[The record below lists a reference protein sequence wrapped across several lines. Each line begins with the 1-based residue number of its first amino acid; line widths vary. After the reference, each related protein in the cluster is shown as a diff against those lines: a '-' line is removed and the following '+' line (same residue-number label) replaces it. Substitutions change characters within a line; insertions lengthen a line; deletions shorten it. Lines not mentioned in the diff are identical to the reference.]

1 MITGTLEF
9 DYIMSMENLVT
20 KQCFRP
26 LSINPPI
33 IVPRQ
38 ARDKH
43 REKSLKCTVSAG
55 AWPDYRKLLGRIRTS
70 FCTREVGDA
79 GAGEQHKTCLSCRF
93 PLLLFF
99 V

>member
-43 REKSLKCTVSAG
+43 REKSFQSTVSAG
-55 AWPDYRKLLGRIRTS
+55 ARPNYRKLLG
-70 FCTREVGDA
+70 E
-79 GAGEQHKTCLSCRF
+79 KTA
-93 PLLLFF
+93 LFAPF
-99 V
+99 IYKMHYFTKTGSGQT

>member
-33 IVPRQ
+33 IVPDRLGTSIG
-38 ARDKH
+38 
-43 REKSLKCTVSAG
+43 KS
-55 AWPDYRKLLGRIRTS
+55 
-70 FCTREVGDA
+70 
-79 GAGEQHKTCLSCRF
+79 H
-93 PLLLFF
+93 
-99 V
+99 